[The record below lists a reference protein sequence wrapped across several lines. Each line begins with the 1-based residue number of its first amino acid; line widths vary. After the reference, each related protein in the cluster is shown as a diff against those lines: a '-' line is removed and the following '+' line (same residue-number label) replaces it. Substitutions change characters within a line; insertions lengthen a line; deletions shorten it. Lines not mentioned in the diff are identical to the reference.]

1 MKILI
6 PNVFPGTK
14 GNPNSQ
20 GIKLNPT
27 NIALFQSRLN
37 KNVSY
42 HKVLGEE
49 KKD

>member
-1 MKILI
+1 MFFL
-6 PNVFPGTK
+6 GLK

-27 NIALFQSRLN
+27 NIALFQSRWN

-42 HKVLGEE
+42 HKVLDE
-49 KKD
+49 

>member
-1 MKILI
+1 MFFLGLK
-6 PNVFPGTK
+6 V
-14 GNPNSQ
+14 NPNFQ
-20 GIKLNPT
+20 GIKLNPA
-27 NIALFQSRLN
+27 NIALFQSILK